1 MHALSHT
8 MLCLRQFFIDEGT
21 CPHLHDEEHA
31 GGLGLSKVR
40 VIRIV
45 WDHWTSARFM
55 LTFYVLTGDVHA
67 EHTAYIY
74 RYVDIRLPHSHIVT
88 TTH

>member
-1 MHALSHT
+1 

-45 WDHWTSARFM
+45 WDQRKIYLNILCTDWRRAR
-55 LTFYVLTGDVHA
+55 
-67 EHTAYIY
+67 
-74 RYVDIRLPHSHIVT
+74 
-88 TTH
+88 